1 VPLLETPFFAN
12 IPQLDDFELMYDA
25 DNFAPSTPAEFAFV
39 DTFQTAVLDL
49 ISTLPI
55 GTGIYSPT
63 CLVHCISGQ
72 PSYQNLITNN
82 MSMSDALNAWY
93 FNEQEVQVIS
103 RCQGWNCTN
112 ACGATNN
119 GVPCNAGTGYK
130 ATQCLPLDIPT
141 SGLDMPAP
149 ATDATGVPIPGD
161 SSDGTVSSFGTPS
174 DAGSSYMSMLRGV
187 GAGTTSGSAAASAV
201 GATAR
206 KSSHGSDVA
215 GISIAVVVA
224 VIVLCLA
231 SRNAVKQNMPPE
243 RRPLLPQL

>member
-1 VPLLETPFFAN
+1 MPLLETPFFAN

-39 DTFQTAVLDL
+39 NTFQTAVLDL
-49 ISTLPI
+49 INTLPI
-55 GTGIYSPT
+55 GTGIFSPT
-63 CLVHCISGQ
+63 CLVHCLSGQ
-72 PSYQNLITNN
+72 PSYQNLIVNN

-103 RCQGWNCTN
+103 RCEGWNCTS

-130 ATQCLPLDIPT
+130 ATLCLPLDIPT
-141 SGLDMPAP
+141 SSPEEPAP
-149 ATDATGVPIPGD
+149 ATATTGVAIPGESTD
-161 SSDGTVSSFGTPS
+161 ASTPS
-174 DAGSSYMSMLRGV
+174 DAGSSYMSMLRGAGV
-187 GAGTTSGSAAASAV
+187 SSGAAGVSGTG
-201 GATAR
+201 TAR
-206 KSSHGSDVA
+206 KSSHGSDIA
-215 GISIAVVVA
+215 GVSIAFVVA

-231 SRNAVKQNMPPE
+231 SRNAVKQNIPPE